1 MTNISDPSMV
11 TAQQD
16 THITYQFLYSIQI
29 HYTGMDTGISTGIGA
44 GKYTLQLKLG
54 KDTLQLKSGKR
65 NEIFVAGCVTCDKFN
80 NLTAAVEDLHNKYL
94 VSCLLYIS
102 QKQLPRKMKSRFV
115 IIVCAAYIFWQLFLW
130 RLYVRCC
137 DNILFYYYTWY
148 HMISYDVI

>member
-1 MTNISDPSMV
+1 MTNISDPSIV

-44 GKYTLQLKLG
+44 GK
-54 KDTLQLKSGKR
+54 DTLQVKSGKR
-65 NEIFVAGCVTCDKFN
+65 NEIYVAGCVTCDKFN
-80 NLTAAVEDLHNKYL
+80 NLTAAVEDLQNKYL

-115 IIVCAAYIFWQLFLW
+115 IIVCI
-130 RLYVRCC
+130 
-137 DNILFYYYTWY
+137 IIIHGIT
-148 HMISYDVI
+148 